1 MGIMA
6 NIRYRCFF
14 NLDGGGV
21 GVGDIYANG
30 SAMDK
35 DKSGANS

>member
-6 NIRYRCFF
+6 NIRYRCF
-14 NLDGGGV
+14 NMDGGA
-21 GVGDIYANG
+21 GDIYPNG

-35 DKSGANS
+35 DKSRANS